1 MSIEK
6 KPNKIITR
14 ILLGIIGFILRSRSK
29 IRLLRDDASSIKPP
43 YIILGN
49 HVNNWDPFFVNEFV
63 DEPISFI
70 AANSLFFNPI
80 LRTLL
85 NYIGIIPKSK
95 EKSDIRT
102 IRQILRAKR
111 HERIIGIFPEGNVTW
126 DGSYEKID
134 DSTAKLIKLLKIPV
148 IVAIISGAHLSR
160 PRWAKSHR
168 RGKIDISFKKL
179 FSEEDIKR
187 RPIEYIHEKLNK
199 ALNHDE
205 ITWQERRQ
213 NIYKGRRLAQY
224 LERLLFICPS
234 CKDISSM
241 HSRGSSFFCT
251 HCGYSLEYTVYGKF
265 KNHNRE
271 PYFSWPGQWN
281 DWQLSE
287 LKLRLKDNNLSLEAF
302 KDPVKLYVSSGDT
315 PFKLISVG
323 QIELEDAGIVFKGHK
338 DMEYRFLFEDIKSPN
353 IHMSANLNFYYGDKF
368 YRFKFYKPRTSA
380 YKWLNLIK
388 ILAP

>member
-29 IRLLRDDASSIKPP
+29 VRLLRDDASNIKPP

-80 LRTLL
+80 LKALL

-95 EKSDIRT
+95 EKRDIRA

-148 IVAIISGAHLSR
+148 
-160 PRWAKSHR
+160 
-168 RGKIDISFKKL
+168 
-179 FSEEDIKR
+179 
-187 RPIEYIHEKLNK
+187 
-199 ALNHDE
+199 
-205 ITWQERRQ
+205 
-213 NIYKGRRLAQY
+213 
-224 LERLLFICPS
+224 
-234 CKDISSM
+234 
-241 HSRGSSFFCT
+241 
-251 HCGYSLEYTVYGKF
+251 
-265 KNHNRE
+265 
-271 PYFSWPGQWN
+271 
-281 DWQLSE
+281 
-287 LKLRLKDNNLSLEAF
+287 
-302 KDPVKLYVSSGDT
+302 
-315 PFKLISVG
+315 
-323 QIELEDAGIVFKGHK
+323 
-338 DMEYRFLFEDIKSPN
+338 
-353 IHMSANLNFYYGDKF
+353 
-368 YRFKFYKPRTSA
+368 
-380 YKWLNLIK
+380 
-388 ILAP
+388 